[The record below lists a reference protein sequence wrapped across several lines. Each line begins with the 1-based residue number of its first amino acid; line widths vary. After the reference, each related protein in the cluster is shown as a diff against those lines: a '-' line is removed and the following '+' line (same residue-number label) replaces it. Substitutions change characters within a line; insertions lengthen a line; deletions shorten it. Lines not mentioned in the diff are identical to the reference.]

1 MTDYET
7 NDQGSPSSGIGAP
20 ADLGPRILARL
31 IDYVILWAV
40 IFVIL
45 VPLFIVFSILG
56 SVGGVFGGGF
66 SLGSLFFGVIIAALV
81 VGYFAVMESQRGQTV
96 GKMVMGLETQGP
108 NGGKPTTEEAVKRNA
123 WNALNIIPIL
133 GGLLQLG
140 ASIYIM
146 VTINQSPTKTGWH
159 DEFAG
164 GTKVI
169 KIK

>member
-1 MTDYET
+1 MTDHKA
-7 NDQGSPSSGIGAP
+7 NDQGSQFSGIGAP
-20 ADLGPRILARL
+20 ADLGPRVLARL

-40 IFVIL
+40 FLVIL
-45 VPLFIVFSILG
+45 FPVFLALSFLG
-56 SVGGVFGGGF
+56 SIGGVVGGGF
-66 SLGSLFFGVIIAALV
+66 SLGSLVFGIIVAALV
-81 VGYFAVMESQRGQTV
+81 VGYFAIMESQRGQTV

-108 NGGKPTTEEAVKRNA
+108 NGGKPTTEEAVKRNV
-123 WNALNIIPIL
+123 WNALNVIPIL
-133 GGLLQLG
+133 GGLLLLG